1 MGRRYCILRCLAV
14 LLSVVCFATSTFA
27 QQPKTV
33 WGMFA
38 GDSFTVS
45 SVVVRS
51 TELQQGPTAVT
62 TVETRDR
69 CLMEYRVLRAGA
81 DGDALFDVRVNSPI
95 REVRTGTDQRWKAAP
110 SSQKKLDGVLVQF
123 VVDPRGSVT
132 QFAPQDREQ
141 LILLLSGNDPKYASL
156 LDASCPDE
164 VLAGWFGRVF
174 SIPQHR
180 SMISAQANP
189 ERTSP
194 DAKKTPADA
203 SDAADSEDNRDMW
216 SHTWV
221 DSVGPF
227 GVIRS
232 SVQFQTASFE
242 AADAA
247 ESDQERPDDPNND
260 PSAPPD
266 VKKLDLLEC
275 QIKGESR
282 FIPLVL
288 PARAQSSTLE
298 VMPFKSVDVKAAS
311 LQGNARLLRR
321 EFFNAK
327 AARRPPFETIEFA
340 SEANGSA
347 VLRENPQRGNA
358 EQTVEFRHR
367 ETHTIVL
374 TGHSYHGESLF
385 VVPPP
390 DPQ

>member
-1 MGRRYCILRCLAV
+1 MGLRCCKLHCLAA
-14 LLSVVCFATSTFA
+14 LLAMVFFTTSTIA
-27 QQPKTV
+27 QQPKTI

-45 SVVVRS
+45 SVVVRT

-62 TVETRDR
+62 TLETRDR

-95 REVRTGTDQRWKAAP
+95 REVRSGTDQKWKAAP
-110 SSQKKLDGVLVQF
+110 SSQKKLDGVAVQF

-141 LILLLSGNDPKYASL
+141 LIMLLSGNDPKYASL

-180 SMISAQANP
+180 SMVSADATP
-189 ERTSP
+189 DKKSP
-194 DAKKTPADA
+194 DEKKPPADS
-203 SDAADSEDNRDMW
+203 SDPADSAGNRDTW

-221 DSVGPF
+221 DAVGPF

-232 SVQFQTASFE
+232 SVQFQTALF
-242 AADAA
+242 DAA
-247 ESDQERPDDPNND
+247 EQGEEQPDDPNND

-275 QIKGESR
+275 QIKGDSR

-288 PARAQSSTLE
+288 PARAQASVLV
-298 VMPFKSVDVKAAS
+298 VMPFKSVDIKSAS
-311 LQGNARLLRR
+311 LQGNAKLLRR
-321 EFFNAK
+321 EYFNPK
-327 AARRPPFETIEFA
+327 AARRPPLETIEFA
-340 SEANGSA
+340 SEASGSA

>member
-1 MGRRYCILRCLAV
+1 MGLRCHRLRSVAAFLAV
-14 LLSVVCFATSTFA
+14 LCFTASSFA

-38 GDSFTVS
+38 GDSFSVS

-51 TELQQGPTAVT
+51 TELQQGTAAAT
-62 TVETRDR
+62 TLETRDR

-81 DGDALFDVRVNSPI
+81 DGDALFDVRVSSPV
-95 REVRTGTDQRWKAAP
+95 RETRSGTDQRWKAAP
-110 SSQKKLDGVLVQF
+110 GSQKKLDGISIQF
-123 VVDPRGSVT
+123 VVDPQGSVT

-141 LILLLSGNDPKYASL
+141 LIMLLSGNDPKYASV

-174 SIPQHR
+174 SFPQR
-180 SMISAQANP
+180 KSMVSAAAKGEQKSSAENKTP
-189 ERTSP
+189 DDSP
-194 DAKKTPADA
+194 DTTDVP
-203 SDAADSEDNRDMW
+203 ENRDTW

-232 SVQFQTASFE
+232 SVQFQTASF
-242 AADAA
+242 DAA
-247 ESDQERPDDPNND
+247 ESDEERPDDPNND

-266 VKKLDLLEC
+266 VKKVDLLEC

-321 EFFNAK
+321 EYFNAK

-374 TGHSYHGESLF
+374 TAHSYHGESLF